1 MNGPFYVIHKQIQAS
16 GFNALTIYIL
26 ICMIFIAMAMFY
38 YGLILLMLRKFFK
51 VEDAEKAG
59 IRNDDRLKNA
69 IIKYDHG
76 MLVSYA
82 IIFIIFNTIY
92 FMRYYVK

>member
-1 MNGPFYVIHKQIQAS
+1 
-16 GFNALTIYIL
+16 
-26 ICMIFIAMAMFY
+26 MIFIAMAMFY

-59 IRNDDRLKNA
+59 IRNDVQLNNA
-69 IIKYDHG
+69 IIKYDRG
-76 MLVSYA
+76 MLVSYV